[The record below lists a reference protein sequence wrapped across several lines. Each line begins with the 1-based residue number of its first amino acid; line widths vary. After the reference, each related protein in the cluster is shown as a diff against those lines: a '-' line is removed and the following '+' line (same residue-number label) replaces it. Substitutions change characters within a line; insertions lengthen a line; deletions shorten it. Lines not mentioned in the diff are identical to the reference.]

1 MKTLEN
7 KIRELNREILRLKTS
22 HPMSSGMKTF
32 WGEYTLELEQ
42 TQNRSHTFYF
52 EITYVE
58 GAQPILTN
66 IMTNY
71 NSTTWIGMMVLES
84 PSNNKQILAIWSA
97 GWQEYILEIIIS
109 SSRQILGVRRINT
122 P

>member
-1 MKTLEN
+1 METIEK
-7 KIRELNREILRLKTS
+7 KIREMNREVLRLKTS

-42 TQNRSHTFYF
+42 TQNRSNTFYF
-52 EITYVE
+52 EITYVD
-58 GAQPILTN
+58 GSQPILTN
-66 IMTNY
+66 LMANY
-71 NSTTWIGMMVLES
+71 NSTTWLGMMVLES

-97 GWQEYILEIIIS
+97 GWLEYIVEVVIS
-109 SSRQILGVRRINT
+109 STRQILGVRRVSA